1 MVALSD
7 HIAPGEILTSA
18 QLAQRLARTG
28 LTNAAAR
35 QVISRNKDSAVWI
48 LPFHLPRRARL
59 FARRE
64 SNAKDDFYERLATV
78 IADLRPGLAR
88 TIRALLTRRVLLK
101 ADAQRLLAAPMRP
114 KTSRTPTYDAEV
126 SVLTQLGLCG
136 VEGEETALER
146 LTIHALIGT
155 PTSHKHARSER
166 VRQIVNMRL
175 ARILTDQFRKQAVI
189 GWASSTHGLRETGT
203 ALFSDYAFS
212 AFSYSWLDPL
222 VRRSVGQKP
231 KPTPVLFDVFSREC
245 DVYDVE
251 GLLHRLRRIG
261 SNRNARLP
269 LLGVIAA
276 HTFTANAWD
285 VAKKGGLLAINL
297 RQSFGKAALRALAG
311 MEHLL
316 GLAIAGD
323 PFGKHDAEID
333 YEGLAD
339 DVEALRVH
347 PYVADLRSLGL
358 EVVTAVL
365 LRAHGWEDVRLGS
378 AVQFKDTTR
387 DVDVVGKR
395 SGDDAIYVVEC
406 KAAHEARELDPA
418 HVHKFFCETVPAVLR
433 SFQNAK
439 MCQAEVWTTGRVGDA
454 ARKELASISLS
465 QHVESALRETA
476 DIVSLIPSTL
486 SPCKRLIKTLSLPK

>member
-1 MVALSD
+1 MVLSD
-7 HIAPGEILTSA
+7 YIASGEILTSGE
-18 QLAQRLARTG
+18 LAQRLAKTG
-28 LTNAAAR
+28 LTPAAAR
-35 QVISRNKDSAVWI
+35 QVISRNRDLAVWV
-48 LPFHLPRRARL
+48 LPLHLPRRARL

-78 IADLRPGLAR
+78 IARFRPGLAR
-88 TIRALLTRRVLLK
+88 TIRALLTRRILLK
-101 ADAQRLLAAPMRP
+101 AEAQRLLAAPLRP

-126 SVLTQLGLCG
+126 SVLVELGLCG
-136 VEGEETALER
+136 VEGEETVLER
-146 LTIHALIGT
+146 LTIRPLIGT

-175 ARILTDQFRKQAVI
+175 TRILTDQFQKQAVI
-189 GWASSTHGLRETGT
+189 GWESSTHGLRETGT
-203 ALFSDYAFS
+203 AQFSDYAFS
-212 AFSYSWLDPL
+212 AFGYSWLDPL

-245 DVYDVE
+245 DVHDVE

-276 HTFTANAWD
+276 HTFTRVAWA
-285 VAKKGGLLAINL
+285 VAKKGGLLALNL
-297 RQSFGKAALRALAG
+297 RQSYGKAALKALAG

-323 PFGKHDAEID
+323 PFGTYDAEID

-347 PYVADLRSLGL
+347 PYVADLRGLGL

-365 LRAHGWEDVRLGS
+365 LRARGWEDVRLGS
-378 AVQFKDTTR
+378 AAQFKDTTR

-395 SGDDAIYVVEC
+395 SGEDEIYVVEC
-406 KAAHEARELDPA
+406 KAAHQARDLDPA
-418 HVHKFFCETVPAVLR
+418 HVRKFFCETVPAVLR

-439 MCQAEVWTTGRVGDA
+439 RCQAEVWTTGRVGDA
-454 ARKELASISLS
+454 ARRELASIPLA
-465 QHVESALRETA
+465 QRVEPALLETA
-476 DIVSLIPSTL
+476 DIVSLVPSTL
-486 SPCKRLIKTLSLPK
+486 SPCRRLIKTLSLPN